1 MLININ
7 PINPQLRLI
16 RKVVDVL
23 REGGIVA
30 YPTDTVYGFA
40 VSIYSDDALARHGS
54 LPDLTMALAAIR
66 PSACEPE
73 ENL

>member
-30 YPTDTVYGFA
+30 YPTDTVYG
-40 VSIYSDDALARHGS
+40 VGCDIL
-54 LPDLTMALAAIR
+54 
-66 PSACEPE
+66 
-73 ENL
+73 N

>member
-30 YPTDTVYGFA
+30 YPTDTVYG
-40 VSIYSDDALARHGS
+40 VGCDILNKK
-54 LPDLTMALAAIR
+54 AIEKVYLIKQR
-66 PSACEPE
+66 
-73 ENL
+73 LK